1 MIDNLLNHKKSLMR
15 YNKIRINILSH
26 GKQLNIIPGRSLM
39 EALIDQNIFLR
50 SDCGGK
56 GTCGKCRVKKKLE
69 NGGHEIINAC
79 TYTVSDDIKIEIPES
94 SMMSSHII
102 SKAPVSLPKV
112 FTDKFENINEKECY
126 GIAVDL
132 GTTTIAVY
140 LCDTARGRILSSSSV
155 KNPQV
160 LYGDD
165 VMSRIGAIGR
175 DEKNLEH
182 LQNLVVR
189 AIEWGAK
196 DLLSSLDLEENIISQ
211 MVVVGNPTMIHILA
225 GVDPK
230 SIGVSPYQPA
240 FYDAKSIPSDDLGF
254 KLESFPIQ
262 ILPQISGFIGGDILS
277 AAIASDLENKPD
289 GTLLVDLGTNGEL
302 MLKANGKFY
311 ATSCAT
317 GPAFEGAT
325 LACGMQAIPGA
336 INKVQIKT
344 QKDIPEYTL
353 INSSKYS
360 KEKPSGIC
368 GTGVISAVA
377 QFCQKDIIEPGG
389 AFKKDIILPTLTN
402 DDSGKIQYN
411 IVPNGSSQ
419 DGSEIF
425 ISQKDIRSIQL
436 GKAALITGIEFLLK
450 EAGIDKSVKIFI
462 AGAFGSFLDKKDMM
476 TLGMIPSMDLA
487 KVETAGNLAG
497 VGSVMIL
504 CNNIYL
510 KKSIQMAKQ
519 INVVDLTCDQDF
531 QETFIKRLSF
541 PISKD

>member
-1 MIDNLLNHKKSLMR
+1 MSTKYNIYLLPHGR
-15 YNKIRINILSH
+15 KIH
-26 GKQLNIIPGRSLM
+26 TKPGKSLM

-56 GTCGKCRVKKKLE
+56 GTCGKCRVIKNIE

-94 SMMSSHII
+94 SMLSSHII
-102 SKAPVSLPKV
+102 SKAPVSLPKE
-112 FTDKFENINEKECY
+112 FTDRFENINGKEY

-140 LCDTARGRILSSSSV
+140 LCNTARGKILSSLSI

-165 VMSRIGAIGR
+165 VMNRIGAIGQ
-175 DEKNLEH
+175 DEKNLGH

-189 AIEWGAK
+189 AIEWGTK
-196 DLLSSLDLEENIISQ
+196 DLLSSLDPNHDLDRDLEENIISQ

-254 KLESFPIQ
+254 KFESFPIQ

-325 LACGMQAIPGA
+325 ISCGMQAIPGA
-336 INKVQIKT
+336 INKVQIKS

-360 KEKPSGIC
+360 KETPSGIC

-377 QFCQKDIIEPGG
+377 QFCQKNIIEPGG

-402 DDSGKIQYN
+402 DDSGKVQYN
-411 IVPNGSSQ
+411 IVPGSSQ
-419 DGSEIF
+419 DGSNIF

-450 EAGIDKSVKIFI
+450 EADIDKAAKII
-462 AGAFGSFLDKKDMM
+462 LAGAFGSFLDKKDMM

-497 VGSVMIL
+497 AGSVMIL
-504 CNNIYL
+504 CNDTYL

-519 INVVDLTCDQDF
+519 IKVVDLTCDQDF

-541 PISKD
+541 PKKDSVSI

>member
-1 MIDNLLNHKKSLMR
+1 
-15 YNKIRINILSH
+15 
-26 GKQLNIIPGRSLM
+26 M

-56 GTCGKCRVKKKLE
+56 GTCGKCRVEKKLE
-69 NGGHEIINAC
+69 NGDHEIINAC

-94 SMMSSHII
+94 SMLSSHII
-102 SKAPVSLPKV
+102 SKVPVSLPKE
-112 FTDKFENINEKECY
+112 FTDRFENITGKEY

-140 LCDTARGRILSSSSV
+140 LCNTARGKILSSLSI

-165 VMSRIGAIGR
+165 VMNRIGAIGQ
-175 DEKNLEH
+175 DEKNLGH

-196 DLLSSLDLEENIISQ
+196 DLLSSLDLDHDLEENIISQ

-254 KLESFPIQ
+254 KFESFPIQ

-325 LACGMQAIPGA
+325 ISCGMQAIPGA
-336 INKVQIKT
+336 INKVQIKS

-353 INSSKYS
+353 IQSSKSS

-377 QFCQKDIIEPGG
+377 QFYRRNIIEPSG
-389 AFKKDIILPTLTN
+389 AFKKDIILPALTN
-402 DDSGKIQYN
+402 GDSGKRHYN
-411 IVPNGSSQ
+411 IVPGSSP
-419 DGSEIF
+419 DGSNVF

-450 EAGIDKSVKIFI
+450 EADIDKTVKII
-462 AGAFGSFLDKKDMM
+462 LAGAFGSFLDKEDMM
-476 TLGMIPSMDLA
+476 TLGMIPSMDLT

-497 VGSVMIL
+497 AGSVMIL

-510 KKSIQMAKQ
+510 EKSIQMAKQ
-519 INVVDLTCDQDF
+519 INVIDLTCDQDF
-531 QETFIKRLSF
+531 QETFIKRLGF
-541 PISKD
+541 PMSNG

>member
-1 MIDNLLNHKKSLMR
+1 MTNKYYIYLLPHGRKIHAKPGKSLME
-15 YNKIRINILSH
+15 S
-26 GKQLNIIPGRSLM
+26 
-39 EALIDQNIFLR
+39 LIDQNIFLR

-69 NGGHEIINAC
+69 NGDHEIINAC

-112 FTDKFENINEKECY
+112 FTDRFKNINEKEY

-140 LCDTARGRILSSSSV
+140 LCNTARGRILSSLSI

-165 VMSRIGAIGR
+165 VMSRISAIGR
-175 DEKNLEH
+175 DEKNLGH

-189 AIEWGAK
+189 AIEWGAN

-262 ILPQISGFIGGDILS
+262 ILSQISGFIGGDILS

-325 LACGMQAIPGA
+325 IACGMQAIPGA
-336 INKVQIKT
+336 INKVQIKS

-377 QFCQKDIIEPGG
+377 QFCQKNIIEPGG

-411 IVPNGSSQ
+411 IVPGSSQ
-419 DGSEIF
+419 DGSKVF

-450 EAGIDKSVKIFI
+450 EAGIDKFVKIII

-531 QETFIKRLSF
+531 QETFIKRLGF
-541 PISKD
+541 PISKG

>member
-1 MIDNLLNHKKSLMR
+1 MSNKYLIDLLPHGRKLPAKPGKSL
-15 YNKIRINILSH
+15 IES
-26 GKQLNIIPGRSLM
+26 
-39 EALIDQNIFLR
+39 LIDQNIFLR

-56 GTCGKCRVKKKLE
+56 GTCEKCQVKRKLE
-69 NGGHEIINAC
+69 NGTHEIINAC
-79 TYTVSDDIKIEIPES
+79 TYIVSEDIKIEIPET
-94 SMMSSHII
+94 SMLSSHII

-112 FTDKFENINEKECY
+112 FTDRFENIKEKECH

-140 LCDTARGRILSSSSV
+140 LCNTSKGRILSSLSV

-165 VMSRIGAIGR
+165 VMSRIGAIGQ
-175 DEKNLEH
+175 DERNLVH

-196 DLLSSLDLEENIISQ
+196 DLLSSLDLEESMISQ

-277 AAIASDLENKPD
+277 AAIAVDLENKPD

-302 MLKANGKFY
+302 MLKANGKFF

-317 GPAFEGAT
+317 GPAFEGAS
-325 LACGMQAIPGA
+325 LSCGMQAIPGA
-336 INKVQIKT
+336 INKIQIKVK
-344 QKDIPEYTL
+344 KDLLEYTF
-353 INSSKYS
+353 INPLKFSKL
-360 KEKPSGIC
+360 KPSGIC

-377 QFCQKDIIEPGG
+377 QLRQKKMIESGG
-389 AFKKDIILPTLTN
+389 AFNKDVIHSALKKDI
-402 DDSGKIQYN
+402 SGKVQFS
-411 IVPNGSSQ
+411 IVPENHSQ
-419 DGSEIF
+419 DAAEIF
-425 ISQKDIRSIQL
+425 ISQKDIRSVQL

-450 EAGIDKSVKIFI
+450 EAGIDMPIHIFV

-476 TLGMIPSMDLA
+476 TLGMIPAMDIA
-487 KVETAGNLAG
+487 KVQTAGNLAG
-497 VGSVMIL
+497 VGAVMIL
-504 CNNIYL
+504 CNDTYL

-541 PISKD
+541 PILKT